1 MQWGKWCMWRFA
13 FLAAITP
20 FFAAPVLAGSSQLDF
35 TSDPGSWVGQGETVS
50 ASLASG
56 FSFVASEPITGGI
69 QVVVENAVPVFELE
83 YRYWILMIE
92 GPDGNPL
99 AVGSYLDAE
108 RYAFA
113 SPGHPGLDFTG
124 NFRGS
129 NTLTGNFT
137 VEELEYDGGGA
148 LSRLVVE
155 FTQYEDGDTSK
166 GVYGRLV
173 YDASADEPADLPGL
187 SRLGLGALFAALAC
201 LGVTV
206 VRLRKRPEFA

>member
-1 MQWGKWCMWRFA
+1 MWRVA
-13 FLAAITP
+13 FLAAIAP
-20 FFAAPVLAGSSQLDF
+20 IIAAPAFAGSSQLDF
-35 TSDPGSWVGQGETVS
+35 TSDPGSWIGQGEAVS

-56 FSFVASEPITGGI
+56 FSFVASEPLTGGI
-69 QVVVENAVPVFELE
+69 QVVIENAVPVFEPE

-92 GPDGNPL
+92 GPDGDAL

-124 NFRGS
+124 NFRGA

-137 VEELEYDGGGA
+137 VEELEYDGGGD

-173 YDASADEPADLPGL
+173 YDASADEPSDLPGL
-187 SRLGLGALFAALAC
+187 SPFGLCSLAVAIVLAGLSPLRVLKMRRL
-201 LGVTV
+201 TV
-206 VRLRKRPEFA
+206 HS